1 MHKKGGVLCA
11 LNIYKK
17 ISSQKMLIIIL
28 LISAVIL
35 AMAYI
40 MKHFF
45 NIHPCQMCL
54 YERNVFIGTAG
65 IAFVSLIS
73 LPEHSKYYAIVALGF
88 IVMGGAFLAGYHV
101 AIQQHW
107 VALPAFAHLLTES
120 LDSVQA
126 LKEHL
131 LRTPFVRCDQ
141 VTWSFLGLSLAT
153 YNDSYL
159 PIYEPLMLEMGSK
172 HQYK

>member
-1 MHKKGGVLCA
+1 MCFKYLKKV
-11 LNIYKK
+11 
-17 ISSQKMLIIIL
+17 SSQKMLIIIL

-40 MKHFF
+40 MEHFF

-88 IVMGGAFLAGYHV
+88 IFMGGAFLAGYHV

-107 VALPAFAHLLTES
+107 VALPAFCSSTDLSS

-126 LKEHL
+126 LKEQL

-153 YNDSYL
+153 YNALICLFTSL
-159 PIYEPLMLEMGSK
+159 LCWKWVCK
-172 HQYK
+172 HKYK